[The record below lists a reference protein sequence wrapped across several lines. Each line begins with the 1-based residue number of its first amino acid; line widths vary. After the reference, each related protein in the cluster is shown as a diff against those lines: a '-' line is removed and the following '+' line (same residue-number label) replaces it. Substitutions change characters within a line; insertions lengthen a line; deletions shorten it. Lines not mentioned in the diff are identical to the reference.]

1 MTLSARISAFRRDAD
16 NEQWL
21 RDAGLL
27 FVCIALLAAIFWRET
42 AGAVRVWIDSPTF
55 NHGFLIIPISLFMM
69 WERRAAPPQATHQP
83 IPLAALLLLPLSF
96 AWLLAS
102 FMAILELQQF
112 IVLTMLQV
120 VLLSVMG
127 WPTYRKYM
135 APFLYLYFLV
145 PSGAEFV
152 PQLQQVTAKL
162 AVFGLH
168 LIGIP
173 VFSDGAIIEIPAGSF
188 AVAEACAGLRFLV
201 AAVAFGVF
209 YATQIYRSI
218 WRRLVFIALS
228 IAIPILANGLR
239 VLGLIAAAQWLG
251 SPTAALADHLLY
263 GWIFFSLVLV
273 ALVFVGRAFS
283 DIDAV
288 DDAPS
293 QKHAIAAVDARR
305 LAGTVV
311 LCCALA
317 GSFPVAALFLN
328 GGSPLP
334 LPAAAPAVYPAW
346 RQIFSDSGWQPV
358 VVDPSKTFAASF
370 RSGDDTVYRFVA
382 LYDGANSSNLL
393 RSENRVADEHAWKF
407 NSNHVERVRIADEDL
422 PVSVT
427 QIGDGINHLTVWSF
441 YDVDGEA
448 KTSTLSIKFGQLRER
463 LFGTR
468 CLSAFVA
475 LATPNDN
482 PSGLARFLTQS
493 QSLRGYLCRETAAER
508 AQM

>member
-1 MTLSARISAFRRDAD
+1 MTLGARISAFRRDAEND
-16 NEQWL
+16 QWL

-27 FVCIALLAAIFWRET
+27 LVCVAVLAGIFWREA

-69 WERRAAPPQATHQP
+69 WERRSAASQTPHRPM
-83 IPLAALLLLPLSF
+83 PLAAPLLLPLSF

-120 VLLSVMG
+120 TLLSAFG
-127 WPTYRKYM
+127 WPAYRRYM

-152 PQLQQVTAKL
+152 PELQQVTAKL

-239 VLGLIAAAQWLG
+239 VFGLISAAQWLG

-263 GWIFFSLVLV
+263 GWIFFSVVLI
-273 ALVFVGRAFS
+273 ALIFVGRAFS
-283 DIDAV
+283 DMDSLDDPQPENA
-288 DDAPS
+288 DAP
-293 QKHAIAAVDARR
+293 APDTRR
-305 LAGTVV
+305 LVGALA
-311 LCCALA
+311 LCCGLAAL
-317 GSFPVAALFLN
+317 FPVAALFLN
-328 GGSPLP
+328 GWTNIPLP
-334 LPAAAPAVYPAW
+334 SIAPAVSSSW
-346 RQIFSDSGWQPV
+346 RQVFVENNWHPI
-358 VVDPSKTFAASF
+358 VVDPSKTFADSF
-370 RSGDDTVYRFVA
+370 TSGDDTVYRFVA
-382 LYDGANSSNLL
+382 LYEGANANNLL
-393 RSENRVADEHAWKF
+393 RSENRVADEHDWKF
-407 NSNHVERVRIADEDL
+407 DSNRLEHVRIGGRDV

-427 QIGDGINHLTVWSF
+427 KIGDGISNLTVWSF
-441 YDVDGEA
+441 YDIGGEE
-448 KTSTLSIKFGQLRER
+448 KTSTLSIKLGQLRER
-463 LFGTR
+463 LFGGH
-468 CLSAFVA
+468 CLPAFVA

-482 PSGLARFLTQS
+482 PAGLQRFFSQS
-493 QSLRGYLCRETAAER
+493 QSLPAYLCGGAKAR
-508 AQM
+508 